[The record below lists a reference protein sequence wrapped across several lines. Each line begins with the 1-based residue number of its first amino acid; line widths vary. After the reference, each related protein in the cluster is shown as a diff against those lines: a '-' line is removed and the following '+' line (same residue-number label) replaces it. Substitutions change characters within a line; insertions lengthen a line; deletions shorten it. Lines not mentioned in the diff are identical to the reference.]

1 MPEGDLILSDLYKT
15 PEMNVSDIE
24 LSNKP
29 KIIEIASVE
38 KKLWLPKVGRIL
50 KKSEKPNIFVRDI
63 RICLQ
68 KLSQIL
74 QILNIIAKKFIWK

>member
-1 MPEGDLILSDLYKT
+1 MPEIDPILPDLYKT

-29 KIIEIASVE
+29 KIIEIGSVE
-38 KKLWLPKVGRIL
+38 KKLWLLEVGGIS
-50 KKSEKPNIFVRDI
+50 KKSENPQIFVRDI
-63 RICLQ
+63 RISLQ

-74 QILNIIAKKFIWK
+74 